1 MNRKEPFV
9 VSMAIVTFSRKWN
22 VPKSQLHFSG
32 KILSVAAIQHVMQE
46 LHFDLFY
53 KREDTLEEE

>member
-1 MNRKEPFV
+1 
-9 VSMAIVTFSRKWN
+9 MAIVTFGRKWN

-46 LHFDLFY
+46 LHFDFFY
-53 KREDTLEEE
+53 EREDTLKEK